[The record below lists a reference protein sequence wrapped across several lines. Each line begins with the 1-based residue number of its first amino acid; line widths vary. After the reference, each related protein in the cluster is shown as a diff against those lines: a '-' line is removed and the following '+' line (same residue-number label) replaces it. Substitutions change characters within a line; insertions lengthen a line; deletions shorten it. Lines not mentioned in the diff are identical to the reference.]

1 MLVSLG
7 RVNVH
12 WKDQTGAGLAFTLHS
27 SWLKV
32 TELII

>member
-1 MLVSLG
+1 MLFSLG

-12 WKDQTGAGLAFTLHS
+12 RKDQTGAGLAFTLHS
-27 SWLKV
+27 SWLKA